1 MIIERIKDELTK
13 ETWDFTLIRETLF
26 LNGYQ
31 LLKRE
36 NTRKRK
42 YSAIKKYDRLQ
53 RRNSTI
59 EESEVPFTD
68 EIKKEALQMYFETVD
83 CRRWSEREY

>member
-13 ETWDFTLIRETLF
+13 EVWDFTLIRETLF

-31 LLKRE
+31 LQKRE
-36 NTRKRK
+36 STRKRK
-42 YSAIKKYDRLQ
+42 YNAIKKYDRLQ
-53 RRNSTI
+53 GRNSNI

-68 EIKKEALQMYFETVD
+68 EIKKEALHKYFETID
-83 CRRWSEREY
+83 CRRWSER